1 VPLDPPKARAFT
13 ELACLTISNWECSL
27 SAMMYSASNFPSAI
41 SFESDHVHVRQADPL
56 RDGLA
61 AV

>member
-41 SFESDHVHVRQADPL
+41 SFESASITSV
-56 RDGLA
+56 
-61 AV
+61 